1 MPAPDRDGRGGTACI
16 DAPITGRI
24 IGFVDH
30 LRLNGFKVGPAET
43 QAALKMID
51 QIGPL
56 DLSRTRQSLKILLAG
71 RHEEWQRF
79 DDHFEAYWFTRGRQR
94 TGHSTAQT
102 NPRPGNKRP
111 SLWSDH
117 FEGADLGAA
126 ADQGIGSGS
135 TSQSDRKSAARIVAS
150 GQSNLKQ
157 TDLRHIADPH
167 EIAEAERLAYRLAAA
182 MRYRLSRR
190 YKAARSGSKLDLRRT
205 IRRNIQYGGEPL
217 ILVHRA
223 RPDRPVRIVV
233 LLDVSGSMKLYSRFF
248 LQFVRGLVSQW
259 IDTDAYLFHTKL
271 VRVSDALREKD
282 AIKAMTQLA
291 LMADGFGGGTR
302 LGESLKMFN
311 DHHAKRALNSRT
323 IFMIL
328 SDGYETGAPEGMAVE
343 LKRLKKR
350 VRRIVW
356 LNPVLGWRDYEPITK
371 AMALALPLIDHF
383 CAANTLE
390 QLAAIENDIARL

>member
-1 MPAPDRDGRGGTACI
+1 MPAPGRDSRSGSTGI
-16 DAPITGRI
+16 VAPITGRVA
-24 IGFVDH
+24 GFVDH

-51 QIGPL
+51 KIGPL
-56 DLSRTRQSLKILLAG
+56 DLCRTRQSLKTLLSG

-79 DDHFEAYWFTRGRQR
+79 DDHFEAYWFARGRE
-94 TGHSTAQT
+94 
-102 NPRPGNKRP
+102 RPGPGTAPPNRSDNKRP
-111 SLWSDH
+111 LLWSDH
-117 FEGADLGAA
+117 LAGTNQGAK
-126 ADQGIGSGS
+126 ADQGIRPGSENESG
-135 TSQSDRKSAARIVAS
+135 RNSAGRIVAS
-150 GQSNLKQ
+150 SQSNLQKS
-157 TDLRHIADPH
+157 DLRYVADPH

-190 YKAARSGSKLDLRRT
+190 YKAARSGSRLDLRRT

-217 ILVHRA
+217 NLVHRA

-259 IDTDAYLFHTKL
+259 NDTDAYLFHTKL
-271 VRVSDALREKD
+271 VRVTDALKEKD
-282 AIKAMTQLA
+282 AVKAMSRLA

-302 LGESLKMFN
+302 LGESLKTFN
-311 DHHAKRALNSRT
+311 DRYAKRALNSRT
-323 IFMIL
+323 VFMIL
-328 SDGYETGAPEGMAVE
+328 SDGYDTGAPEVMAGE
-343 LKRLKKR
+343 LARLKKR